1 MTGMESLMLRP
12 ALSFFNVFC
21 VFFFC
26 CFFFFVLL
34 YDLLFQS
41 SVFNEKG
48 NSSTSAAQKF
58 QNSSYFIITLGLS
71 GSFFRVQNGGFLC

>member
-1 MTGMESLMLRP
+1 MTGMQSLMLRP
-12 ALSFFNVFC
+12 ALSFFLRILC
-21 VFFFC
+21 VFLLPFF
-26 CFFFFVLL
+26 LKL

-41 SVFNEKG
+41 SVFHEKG

-71 GSFFRVQNGGFLC
+71 GSFFRVQKGGFLC